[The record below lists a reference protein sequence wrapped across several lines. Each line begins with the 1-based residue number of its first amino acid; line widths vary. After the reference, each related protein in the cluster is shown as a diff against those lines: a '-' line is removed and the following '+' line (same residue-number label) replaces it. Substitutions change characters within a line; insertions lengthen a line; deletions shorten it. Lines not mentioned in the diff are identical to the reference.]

1 MALSKAYRPW
11 HFRLLNAVGELLST
25 VGIRPSIHADYIL
38 KKAMK
43 QSGFDSFGDNPDY
56 EGLQVLVASIEH
68 QARLNTIGR
77 LTCQKMFTGF
87 MSNRLQLED

>member
-1 MALSKAYRPW
+1 
-11 HFRLLNAVGELLST
+11 
-25 VGIRPSIHADYIL
+25 
-38 KKAMK
+38 MK

-87 MSNRLQLED
+87 VSNRLQLEDWFTNHPDELPVADAVPYRSVYDHKSP